1 MSAEAQ
7 RTAARADLRVPWLQY
22 AGVYLLLFL
31 IGTET
36 FIVAPLLPTIA
47 SSLAVPETAAAATV
61 TAYTV
66 AYAVTAPFL
75 GVVTDRF
82 GRYPMIMI
90 GAVLFLLGNV
100 VAALA
105 GNLEVLM
112 GGRILGAFGAAAA
125 GPAIWAHLAETA
137 PEAARGRSVAAGNA
151 LFAAGQVFGVP
162 AGAFLAGASDWRSS
176 FWVLAAFSALVLPLC
191 FATTRVLS
199 RRSKHEPQSL
209 HILGIFVVWKD
220 GVLRHTLS
228 VVVLLHAANLGSYT
242 FLGVLLHQRF
252 GLSVDALGF
261 LGLFVGIGSALG
273 SLVAGKLGDRAR
285 AAGTG
290 DALWIPVWCLVLGIG
305 VVTAVIGSPAWVS
318 YGAALVW
325 FLASGA
331 FVTVVQTLLLD
342 QRPELGASSSSWNT
356 ALLYGGTAIGVGLI
370 SVFPQVQTGTATI
383 GGGLALVAALLALPL
398 GLRVRAA
405 RLRASASRAMQ

>member
-1 MSAEAQ
+1 MSAEER
-7 RTAARADLRVPWLQY
+7 RTAVARVPWRQY

-61 TAYTV
+61 TAYPV

-75 GVVTDRF
+75 GTVTDRF
-82 GRYPMIMI
+82 GRYPMIVV

-100 VAALA
+100 VAAVAGSLA
-105 GNLEVLM
+105 VLM
-112 GGRILGAFGAAAA
+112 AGRVLGALGAAAA

-137 PEAARGRSVAAGNA
+137 PEAARGRSISVGNA

-176 FWVLAAFSALVLPLC
+176 FWVLAGLSALVLPLC

-199 RRSKHEPQSL
+199 RESRHEPQPL
-209 HILGIFVVWKD
+209 RLLGAFAVWKD
-220 GVLRHTLS
+220 GVLRHTLA
-228 VVVLLHAANLGSYT
+228 VVVLLHAANLGTYT
-242 FLGVLLHQRF
+242 YLGVILHQRF

-261 LGLFVGIGSALG
+261 LGLFVGIGSAVG
-273 SLVAGKLGDRAR
+273 SLVAGRIGDRAR
-285 AAGTG
+285 AAGSG
-290 DALWIPVWCLVLGIG
+290 GARWVPVWCLLLGLG
-305 VVTAVIGSPAWVS
+305 VVTAVLGSPAVVS

-331 FVTVVQTLLLD
+331 FVTAVQTLLLD
-342 QRPELGASSSSWNT
+342 ERPELGATSSSWNT
-356 ALLYGGTAIGVGLI
+356 ALLYGGTAVGVGLI
-370 SVFPQVQTGTATI
+370 GLFPQVQSGAAVV
-383 GGGLALVAALLALPL
+383 GGGLALAAALLALPL
-398 GLRVRAA
+398 AA
-405 RLRASASRAMQ
+405 RRRPEGAPEPARRAP

>member
-1 MSAEAQ
+1 MSAET
-7 RTAARADLRVPWLQY
+7 RGTAARTNERVPWLQY
-22 AGVYLLLFL
+22 SGVYLLLFL

-82 GRYPMIMI
+82 GRYPLIMI
-90 GAVLFLLGNV
+90 GAGLFLLGNV

-105 GNLEVLM
+105 GSLTALM
-112 GGRILGAFGAAAA
+112 GGRILGALGAAAA

-137 PEAARGRSVAAGNA
+137 PESARGRSVAAGNS

-176 FWVLAAFSALVLPLC
+176 FWVLGGFSALVLPLC
-191 FATTRVLS
+191 FVTTRVLS
-199 RRSKHEPQSL
+199 SRSSHQPQPL
-209 HILGIFVVWKD
+209 HLLRVFVVWKD
-220 GVLRHTLS
+220 GILRHALG

-261 LGLFVGIGSALG
+261 LGLFVGIGSGLG
-273 SLVAGKLGDRAR
+273 SLVAGKIGDRAR
-285 AAGTG
+285 ASGTG
-290 DALWIPVWCLVLGIG
+290 DALWIPGWCLVLGIG
-305 VVTAVIGSPAWVS
+305 VVTAAIGSPTWLS
-318 YGAALVW
+318 YGAALIW

-342 QRPELGASSSSWNT
+342 QRPEIGASSSSWNT
-356 ALLYGGTAIGVGLI
+356 ALLYAGTAAGVWLI
-370 SVFPQVQTGTATI
+370 SLFQQVQTGTVVV

-398 GLRVRAA
+398 GFRVRAA
-405 RLRASASRAMQ
+405 RLRAAASATLS